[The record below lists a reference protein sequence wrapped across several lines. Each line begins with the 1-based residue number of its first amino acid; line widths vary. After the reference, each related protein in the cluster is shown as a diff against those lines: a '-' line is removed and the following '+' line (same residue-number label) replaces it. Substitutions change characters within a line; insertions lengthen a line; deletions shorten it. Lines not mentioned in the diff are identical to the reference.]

1 MLLMCKDNNTRQHVP
16 LLGLR
21 LHNTQEDVMKT
32 GMVLLLPILLI
43 GCSVEPYSHA
53 PTWTGT
59 DWYSAGKDD
68 ALSGA
73 VIKNNETLAIEHNSK
88 EVNRPRYSEG
98 YADGLKKICQD
109 DFLYAWG
116 RAGKI
121 YPAGC
126 DTLENASTHRAYWQK
141 GMEEGTRD
149 SRLN

>member
-1 MLLMCKDNNTRQHVP
+1 
-16 LLGLR
+16 
-21 LHNTQEDVMKT
+21 MKT
-32 GMVLLLPILLI
+32 GLFVMVSLVLT

-53 PTWTGT
+53 PTWSGT
-59 DWYSAGKDD
+59 DWYSAGKED
-68 ALSGA
+68 AMSGA
-73 VIKNNETLAIEHNSK
+73 VIKSNETLAIDHNSK
-88 EVNRPRYSEG
+88 EINRSRYLAG

-126 DTLENASTHRAYWQK
+126 DTLENASTHRTHWQK

>member
-1 MLLMCKDNNTRQHVP
+1 MKPGMYALLA
-16 LLGLR
+16 
-21 LHNTQEDVMKT
+21 
-32 GMVLLLPILLI
+32 ILLS
-43 GCSVEPYSHA
+43 GCSVEPYTHA

-73 VIKNNETLAIEHNSK
+73 VVKENKVLAAVHNDAD
-88 EVNRPRYSEG
+88 VDRNRYLQG
-98 YADGLKKICQD
+98 YKAGLKRICHD

-126 DTLENASTHRAYWQK
+126 DTQESAAQLRSAWQA
-141 GMEEGTRD
+141 GMDEGTRD
-149 SRLN
+149 AVLN